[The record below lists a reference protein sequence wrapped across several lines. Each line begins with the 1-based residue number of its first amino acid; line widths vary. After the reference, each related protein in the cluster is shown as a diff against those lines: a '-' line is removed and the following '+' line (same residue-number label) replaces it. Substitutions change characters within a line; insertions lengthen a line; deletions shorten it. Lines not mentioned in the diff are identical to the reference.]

1 MARVSLIEEGK
12 HPELA
17 GLIAAIKAERG
28 GRLANLYRALL
39 NSPAVA
45 EGWLKLFTAVRQKA
59 KLAGRCRELAILRVA
74 LLNGA
79 DYEYR
84 AHVPFALKDGVT
96 QGQIDALP
104 EWQGSKSFDDRERA
118 VLAYTDCVTREI
130 RVPDS
135 VFAQARRHFDDRELV
150 ELTATV
156 AGYNLVSRFLVAM
169 QIDQEPPKSS
179 P

>member
-1 MARVSLIEEGK
+1 MEGGKVARVSLIEEGK

-17 GLIAAIKAERG
+17 GLVGTIKAERG

-45 EGWLKLFTAVRQKA
+45 EGWLKLFTAIRQKA

-84 AHVPFALKDGVT
+84 AHVPFALEDGVT

-104 EWQGSKSFDDRERA
+104 EWRGSKSFDDPERA
-118 VLAYTDCVTREI
+118 VPSYTDCVTPE
-130 RVPDS
+130 VPGPGS
-135 VFAQARRHFDDRELV
+135 VFAEVRRRFDDHALGGG
-150 ELTATV
+150 TPTI
-156 AGYNLVSRFLVAM
+156 S
-169 QIDQEPPKSS
+169 
-179 P
+179 

>member
-1 MARVSLIEEGK
+1 IEGGKVARVSLIEEGK

-96 QGQIDALP
+96 QGQIDALS
-104 EWQGSKSFDDRERA
+104 EWQGSKSFDDRER
-118 VLAYTDCVTREI
+118 
-130 RVPDS
+130 
-135 VFAQARRHFDDRELV
+135 V

>member
-1 MARVSLIEEGK
+1 IEGGKVARVSLIEEGK

-45 EGWLKLFTAVRQKA
+45 
-59 KLAGRCRELAILRVA
+59 
-74 LLNGA
+74 
-79 DYEYR
+79 
-84 AHVPFALKDGVT
+84 

-118 VLAYTDCVTREI
+118 VLSYTDCVTREI